1 MDFLQK
7 DLQYTIS
14 KKKKKKSLLFALHSQ
29 TFRSYY
35 TNA

>member
-14 KKKKKKSLLFALHSQ
+14 KKKKKKFAVCTS
-29 TFRSYY
+29 FPDI
-35 TNA
+35 